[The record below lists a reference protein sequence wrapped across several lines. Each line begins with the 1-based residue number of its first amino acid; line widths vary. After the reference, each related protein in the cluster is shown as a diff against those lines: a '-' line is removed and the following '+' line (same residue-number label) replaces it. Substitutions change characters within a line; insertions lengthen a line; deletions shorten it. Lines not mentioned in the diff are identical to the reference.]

1 MPSENENC
9 VLEASDLDDFD
20 FDLDLDDFDFGL
32 ESLSDQK
39 DIEQFLT
46 AKIEENSHKLDQL
59 DNYYNQMMDSQTLVE
74 SIGSVIR
81 DQITNQLSITQSED
95 FIQNNHGMSLDLSK
109 DAHIQ
114 TTENFETGKIATH
127 NHYIDYSS
135 KREKWQSNFQKDEN
149 GAIQTHETRSGRV
162 EATLVKGARAP
173 FDKERPS
180 GSAKNHTDI
189 DHTIAATEFIRNPE
203 VNTHLSQEEAVKFAN
218 SNHNLLEIDSGW
230 NRSKGDLSTKEWLQ
244 TPNRKGQKPKEIFDI
259 SDEWESILLDKDK
272 NARRELNKLIER
284 GKKRSVK
291 TGKKTRKEEFVK
303 IGSATL
309 RTALLTISIDLLK
322 EVVAKLVLWLKSKKK
337 SVESL
342 LTHLRSAFDAFT
354 NSITS
359 LLVNV
364 SADTMTTVFRS
375 IYGPVVDLI
384 KSFWNMLKQGGKALK
399 EAIQFLTN
407 PSNRTKPLNYIIAQ
421 VSIIVTGGLSGAGA
435 IALSELIEKKLMF
448 IPFLAT
454 EIPMIGRPANLFG
467 VFLGSLISG
476 VIGAIIIYAINRFT
490 SRKLD
495 SINRKEQ
502 IIHKNN
508 IHVDQLKLIG
518 IKNSQAATIQHKTY
532 QELKYSYH
540 LLDRLIEN
548 SFDATSTDVCKENKE
563 ISREEF
569 SNLLQE

>member
-1 MPSENENC
+1 
-9 VLEASDLDDFD
+9 
-20 FDLDLDDFDFGL
+20 
-32 ESLSDQK
+32 
-39 DIEQFLT
+39 
-46 AKIEENSHKLDQL
+46 
-59 DNYYNQMMDSQTLVE
+59 
-74 SIGSVIR
+74 
-81 DQITNQLSITQSED
+81 
-95 FIQNNHGMSLDLSK
+95 
-109 DAHIQ
+109 
-114 TTENFETGKIATH
+114 
-127 NHYIDYSS
+127 
-135 KREKWQSNFQKDEN
+135 
-149 GAIQTHETRSGRV
+149 
-162 EATLVKGARAP
+162 
-173 FDKERPS
+173 
-180 GSAKNHTDI
+180 
-189 DHTIAATEFIRNPE
+189 
-203 VNTHLSQEEAVKFAN
+203 
-218 SNHNLLEIDSGW
+218 
-230 NRSKGDLSTKEWLQ
+230 
-244 TPNRKGQKPKEIFDI
+244 
-259 SDEWESILLDKDK
+259 
-272 NARRELNKLIER
+272 
-284 GKKRSVK
+284 
-291 TGKKTRKEEFVK
+291 
-303 IGSATL
+303 
-309 RTALLTISIDLLK
+309 
-322 EVVAKLVLWLKSKKK
+322 
-337 SVESL
+337 
-342 LTHLRSAFDAFT
+342 
-354 NSITS
+354 
-359 LLVNV
+359 
-364 SADTMTTVFRS
+364 
-375 IYGPVVDLI
+375 
-384 KSFWNMLKQGGKALK
+384 MLKQGGKALK